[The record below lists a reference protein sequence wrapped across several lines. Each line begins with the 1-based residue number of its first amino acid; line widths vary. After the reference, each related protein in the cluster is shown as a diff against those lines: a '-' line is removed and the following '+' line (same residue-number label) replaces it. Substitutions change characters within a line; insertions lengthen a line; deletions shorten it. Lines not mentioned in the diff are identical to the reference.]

1 MKLYL
6 SSYRL
11 GANPKQLRELVAD
24 NTKAGVVSN
33 ALDFWND
40 TERRQGSIR
49 REIADL
55 ESLGLDV
62 VELDLRNYFE
72 SSETLLK
79 RMSDFGLL
87 WVTGGNSF
95 ILRRAM
101 KQSGLDQL
109 LLSYQSEGKR
119 DFVYAGYSAGAVV
132 VTPTLR
138 GIELVDEPH
147 VVPDRYDPEII
158 WEGLG
163 LVAYSIAPHYRSNH
177 PESAAIE
184 YVVEYFE
191 RHGMPFKALADGE
204 VDVVSDS
211 HIER

>member
-1 MKLYL
+1 MPCMKLYL

-11 GANPKQLRELVAD
+11 GADPQKLRELVGD

-33 ALDFWND
+33 ALDFSND
-40 TERRQGSIR
+40 TERRQSSIR

-55 ESLGLDV
+55 EPLGLNA

-72 SSETLLK
+72 RSETLLE
-79 RMSDFGLL
+79 RMGDFGLL
-87 WVTGGNSF
+87 WVIGGNSF

-109 LLSYQSEGKR
+109 LLAYQSEGKR

-147 VVPDRYDPEII
+147 VVPERYDPEII

-163 LVAYSIAPHYRSNH
+163 LVGYSIAPHYSGFH
-177 PESAAIE
+177 QS
-184 YVVEYFE
+184 
-191 RHGMPFKALADGE
+191 
-204 VDVVSDS
+204 
-211 HIER
+211 